1 MAVRISSS
9 RSLSHQTLVV
19 LLFVLGEKPR
29 CDGYNVM
36 WRDSVFL
43 FDIFKQIKKVCVRRP
58 DHEFF
63 SGEGEPS
70 TEFI

>member
-9 RSLSHQTLVV
+9 RSRSLSHQILLF

-29 CDGYNVM
+29 CDRYNVM

-43 FDIFKQIKKVCVRRP
+43 FDIVKQFKK
-58 DHEFF
+58 F
-63 SGEGEPS
+63 
-70 TEFI
+70 